1 MTTSQFSRRQLL
13 VGAGGVALAGAMA
26 SLLAACSPGS
36 VLGGGAPA
44 VVGPGGIELPRYI
57 PWDKVAPDLAAQDNA
72 MSAFF
77 TFPQKLV
84 KGVSAVPGSGGEV
97 TALVNLFASVPPAL
111 DQNVF
116 WQELNKRLGVTLN
129 LNMVPDSAYTQKLA
143 TVFAGGDIPDI
154 VQIRLNQTRRDQIL
168 PALFADLTEYLSGDA
183 IAEYPF
189 LANIPTYAWST
200 MVQSG
205 GIRAIPT
212 ARAPIGQIYF
222 GRQDMLEARGLT
234 LEPANFKEFS
244 EIFAEV
250 TDTKN
255 NVYATA
261 NGPGT
266 VGVVQEM
273 NGTPNNWAESG
284 GKFTFGLATDSARQA
299 LSDVAQL
306 VKKGYFHPDSF
317 AGSLDFRQLITGGRI
332 VFTRDGYAAW
342 DILAK
347 GNPDASFGALVAPKY
362 DGGGDARHW
371 FGQTTFAFTAI
382 KKSDSKERVRELLRI
397 ANWLAAPIGTTEQMF
412 RKYGVEDVNFTL
424 ENGGPVAIQG
434 ATADLGLPLNYIVD
448 EPPVLGPGPKSRVQ
462 AQYDYQLR
470 VGPHLLPDASAG
482 LFSTT
487 DNREGAALKKAL
499 VDAQTEVLK
508 GTRGLDYW
516 DEAVAT
522 WRTSGGDQI
531 ASELEEA
538 FAAANS

>member
-1 MTTSQFSRRQLL
+1 MTSHEISRRQLI
-13 VGAGGVALAGAMA
+13 VGTGGVALAGLMA
-26 SLLAACSPGS
+26 SILASCAPGA
-36 VLGGGAPA
+36 VPGGTPPVA
-44 VVGPGGIELPRYI
+44 GPGGVELPSYI

-72 MSAFF
+72 MSAFYR
-77 TFPQKLV
+77 FPKQLV
-84 KGVSAVPGSGGEV
+84 EGISAVPGEGGEV
-97 TALVNLFASVPPAL
+97 TTLVNLFAAVPPAM
-111 DQNVF
+111 DQNAF
-116 WQELNKRLGVTLN
+116 WKELNKRLGVTLN

-143 TVFAGGDIPDI
+143 TVFAGGDIPDL

-168 PALFADLTEYLSGDA
+168 PALFADLTEFLSGDA

-222 GRQDMLEARGLT
+222 GRQDMLEEKGLN
-234 LEPANFKEFS
+234 LEPADYKEFV

-250 TDTKN
+250 TDAKN

-273 NGTPNNWAESG
+273 NGTPNNWSESG
-284 GKFTFGLATDSARQA
+284 GKFTFGLATDAARQA
-299 LSDVAQL
+299 ISDVAQL

-317 AGSLDFRQLITGGRI
+317 AGSLDFRQLISGGRV

-347 GNPDASFGALVAPKY
+347 MNPEATFGALVAPKY

-382 KKSDSKERVRELLRI
+382 KKSDSKDRIRELLRI
-397 ANWLAAPIGTTEQMF
+397 ANWLAAPIGTTEQLF

-424 ENGGPVAIQG
+424 EDGAPVAIQG

-487 DNREGAALKKAL
+487 DNSEGASIKKAL

-508 GTRGLDYW
+508 GSRGLDYW

-522 WRTSGGDQI
+522 WRRSGGDQI
-531 ASELEEA
+531 AAELEEA